1 MKLKTL
7 LLTTILTLLAFTAAF
22 SQAQPVA
29 DMPHLQKQGTA
40 TQLIVDGKPFLVL
53 GSELNNS
60 SGSSLEYMRPLWPKI
75 AATNLNTVLATV
87 SWELMEPDEGH
98 FDFSLVDGMLEG
110 ARRSNLRLI
119 VLWFGSWKNGKST
132 YQPLWVK
139 RDQQRFPLIED
150 EKGKRLAT
158 MSTLSDAGRDADS
171 RAFAALMKH
180 LREVDGEAHTVVMI
194 QVENE
199 VGVLGATRDH
209 NPAANKA
216 FAGPV
221 PKEFLDYL
229 QKHKETLIP
238 EMRKRWEANGFK
250 TSGSWEDVFGKGP
263 ATDEIFMA
271 WNYGRYVG
279 HVAAAGKA
287 EYPLPM
293 FVNTWLRQDG
303 KLKPGEDIPGGYPSG
318 GPLAQ
323 VMDAW
328 RAAGPA
334 IDILSPDVHVPN
346 YSDWCNWYTQSGNP
360 LFIPESRG
368 DARGI
373 AWAIMTAGK
382 YDGIGY
388 SPFGIDRLANADG
401 ELSRGYQLLSQ
412 VAPLI
417 LERQGLGKM
426 TAVLLDKET
435 PRSKVKLGDYTIEAR
450 FAARAQDPNAPVA
463 APLDSVAGLF
473 IQTGPDD
480 YVIVGRSMNVYFE
493 SATDPNQSVGLGS
506 VDEGQYVN
514 GRWVPGRRLNGDE
527 TPDWRALWFAGDR
540 YSIQKIKLYRYR

>member
-1 MKLKTL
+1 MKLGT
-7 LLTTILTLLAFTAAF
+7 LLTTIILLSLASTAAF
-22 SQAQPVA
+22 SQANI
-29 DMPHLQKQGTA
+29 PHLAKQGTA

-60 SGSSLEYMRPLWPKI
+60 SGSSMEYMRPLWPKI
-75 AATNLNTVLATV
+75 AATNLNTVLATA
-87 SWELMEPDEGH
+87 SWELMEPEEGR
-98 FDFSLVDGMLEG
+98 FDFSLVDGLIQD
-110 ARRSNLRLI
+110 ARRYNLHLI
-119 VLWFGSWKNGKST
+119 MIWFGSWKNGKST

-139 RDQQRFPLIED
+139 ANQQRFPLVQD
-150 EKGKRLAT
+150 EKGKGLPI
-158 MSTLSDAGRDADS
+158 MSALSDANRDADS
-171 RAFAALMKH
+171 RAFAAMMKH
-180 LREVDGEAHTVVMI
+180 IREVDGEAHTVVMI

-199 VGVLGATRDH
+199 VGVLGESRDH
-209 NPAANKA
+209 SPAANRA

-229 QKHKETLIP
+229 QKHKDALIP
-238 EMRKRWEANGFK
+238 EMHKRWEAAGFK
-250 TSGSWEDVFGKGP
+250 TSGSWEEVFGAGIE
-263 ATDEIFMA
+263 TDEIFMA
-271 WNYGRYVG
+271 WNYARFVG

-293 FVNTWLRQDG
+293 FVNTWLRQG
-303 KLKPGEDIPGGYPSG
+303 KEKPNEDKPGGYPSG

-328 RAAGPA
+328 RAGGPV

-346 YSDWCNWYTQSGNP
+346 YSDWCDWYTQSGNP

-373 AWAIMTAGK
+373 AWAIATAGK

-388 SPFGIDRLANADG
+388 SPFGIDRLANPDG
-401 ELSRGYQLLSQ
+401 ELARGYQLLGQ

-417 LERQGLGKM
+417 LEKQGLGQM
-426 TAVLLDKET
+426 TAVLVDKET
-435 PRSKVKLGDYTIEAR
+435 PRSKVRLGDYTIEAR

-463 APLDSVAGLF
+463 APVDSVAGLF
-473 IQTGPDD
+473 IRTGPDD
-480 YVIVGRSMNVYFE
+480 YVIVGRSMNIYFE
-493 SATDPNQSVGLGS
+493 SATDAAQSVGLAS
-506 VDEGQYVN
+506 ADEGQFVD

-527 TPDWRALWFAGDR
+527 TPDWRALWFPGDR